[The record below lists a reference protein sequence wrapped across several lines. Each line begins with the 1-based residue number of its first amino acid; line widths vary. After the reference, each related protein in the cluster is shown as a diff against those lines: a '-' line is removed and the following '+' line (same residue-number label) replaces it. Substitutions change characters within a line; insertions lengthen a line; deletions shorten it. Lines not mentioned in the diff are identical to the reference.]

1 MKSIENLLSQTIN
14 ISEIPALPEAAR
26 WAIYKTLTLEKSA
39 EEISYIIKSN
49 PSLTLKILKIAN
61 SPIYTRRTPVSS
73 IKDAIV
79 LLGYKTIKGIILSV
93 TIKDIFAGKETA
105 WFNYKG
111 FWLHSIATAIVSEEI
126 AKILKHPSE
135 DIAYAAGLLHDI
147 GKIIFLLSTEE
158 RYKEVIDTIGK
169 EKLSF
174 NRAEMK
180 TFGFDHTDVSE
191 FLFEYWELPYKLT
204 IPIHEHHKEDFS
216 PLVKQGV
223 GSLIL
228 KIANEIAHIA
238 GFTTQLTEPTYE
250 VSEDILIQLGLLS
263 EDLDL
268 ILQNLKANIATLV
281 EILNLPQTDVKG
293 YFEMLSS
300 ANREL
305 GKMHI
310 TNQQMVKE
318 IKTKKN
324 IVTELNKISLLFLK
338 ERDIETVLGE
348 ALRTILRC
356 FKFNSVY
363 LEFYL
368 NNESSIMYKIF
379 YPKLFTED
387 GKIIISLEIEENK
400 KLIKRGSIKFSE
412 AETADSA
419 AVYSLD
425 TGNGLELG
433 KLYIEAETK
442 PDSQD
447 LRTFLDQFT
456 LGLNNMKLLL
466 TNKIKTEKLNIA
478 VKQLKDENEAR
489 LRFSQINKLILDNSP
504 NGIISIYEEGKIITG
519 NRKAEKIF
527 RENLKNKNFYNLGIF
542 VQNNLQAAVEN
553 LVEQKKDGDL
563 TVTIE
568 GKNRIFHISITPIK
582 GTDQLLVLVD
592 DITER
597 LENEKIVI
605 QKEKM
610 ATLGELAAGIAHN
623 LRSPLAV
630 IKGIPELILSDLQN
644 KNLRVLRKIDRKEK
658 EDKEIIEN
666 MELISKSMQKAFA
679 IIESIMDFSKME
691 TGKFET
697 LELSQ
702 AVNEALFLLEHRVK
716 EKNIKFINNTHNCT
730 LSGNKNMMIQI
741 FLNLLNNSID
751 AIKDTGTIK
760 VNYRKE
766 KDKIIIHFIDNGRGI
781 EKDDIER
788 IFEPFYTTSGR
799 ANGTG
804 VGLSI
809 TRTMVTIHGGSIK
822 ALQGRDGG
830 TIMEITFPVSGK

>member
-1 MKSIENLLSQTIN
+1 
-14 ISEIPALPEAAR
+14 
-26 WAIYKTLTLEKSA
+26 
-39 EEISYIIKSN
+39 
-49 PSLTLKILKIAN
+49 
-61 SPIYTRRTPVSS
+61 
-73 IKDAIV
+73 
-79 LLGYKTIKGIILSV
+79 
-93 TIKDIFAGKETA
+93 
-105 WFNYKG
+105 
-111 FWLHSIATAIVSEEI
+111 
-126 AKILKHPSE
+126 
-135 DIAYAAGLLHDI
+135 
-147 GKIIFLLSTEE
+147 
-158 RYKEVIDTIGK
+158 
-169 EKLSF
+169 
-174 NRAEMK
+174 
-180 TFGFDHTDVSE
+180 
-191 FLFEYWELPYKLT
+191 
-204 IPIHEHHKEDFS
+204 
-216 PLVKQGV
+216 
-223 GSLIL
+223 
-228 KIANEIAHIA
+228 
-238 GFTTQLTEPTYE
+238 
-250 VSEDILIQLGLLS
+250 
-263 EDLDL
+263 
-268 ILQNLKANIATLV
+268 
-281 EILNLPQTDVKG
+281 
-293 YFEMLSS
+293 
-300 ANREL
+300 
-305 GKMHI
+305 
-310 TNQQMVKE
+310 
-318 IKTKKN
+318 
-324 IVTELNKISLLFLK
+324 
-338 ERDIETVLGE
+338 
-348 ALRTILRC
+348 
-356 FKFNSVY
+356 
-363 LEFYL
+363 
-368 NNESSIMYKIF
+368 MYKVF

-425 TGNGLELG
+425 TGNGFELG
-433 KLYIEAETK
+433 KLYIEAEIK

-456 LGLNNMKLLL
+456 LGLNNMKLHL

-478 VKQLKDENEAR
+478 VKQVKDENEAR

-504 NGIISIYEEGKIITG
+504 NGIISIYEGGNIITG
-519 NRKAEKIF
+519 NRKAEKVF

-553 LVEQKKDGDL
+553 LVKQKKDGDL

-568 GKNRIFHISITPIK
+568 GKNRTFHISITPIK

-592 DITER
+592 DITDR

-630 IKGIPELILSDLQN
+630 IKGIPELILSDLKN

-691 TGKFET
+691 TGKLET

-702 AVNEALFLLEHRVK
+702 VVNEALLLLEHRMK
-716 EKNIKFINNTHNCT
+716 EKHINFINNTHDCT

-760 VNYRKE
+760 VNYRNE

-830 TIMEITFPVSGK
+830 TIMEITFPVSRK